1 MSQSNCSAALDE
13 CSYAAHMTPTL
24 SLITTDLLFLIAAT
38 AVIAGM
44 VKGIVGFAMP
54 MIFITGMTIFVG
66 PDLALGILILPT
78 LVTNGWQAG
87 RQGFTAALKSLYD
100 HRWFLSLGYGVL
112 LVTTQLVPLLSQD
125 LFFLCLGILVVGFA
139 SLMLSGWKPQGRSGA
154 GLSFVCAVIAGIG
167 GGISG
172 VWGPPT
178 VMYLST
184 YQLEKQAQMRAQG
197 VIYGLGAVLLLF
209 GHLGSGIATP
219 QALSLGGFAIAPACF
234 GTWIGFQIQDRINQ
248 NMFRIATL
256 SVLILA
262 GLNLIRRGMT

>member
-1 MSQSNCSAALDE
+1 MSQSNCSAAPDE
-13 CSYAAHMTPTL
+13 CRYAAHMTDIL
-24 SLITTDLLFLIAAT
+24 SLYTLDLLLLIAVT

-54 MIFITGMTIFVG
+54 MIFITGMTIFVA

-87 RQGFTAALKSLYD
+87 RQGFSAALKSLYD
-100 HRWFLSLGYGVL
+100 HR
-112 LVTTQLVPLLSQD
+112 
-125 LFFLCLGILVVGFA
+125 
-139 SLMLSGWKPQGRSGA
+139 
-154 GLSFVCAVIAGIG
+154 LSFACAVIAGIG

-184 YQLEKQAQMRAQG
+184 HQLEKQAQMRAQG

-219 QALSLGGFAIAPACF
+219 QALSLGGFAIVPACF
-234 GTWIGFQIQDRINQ
+234 GIWIGFQIQDRINQ
-248 NMFRIATL
+248 NMFRITTS

-262 GLNLIRRGMT
+262 GLNLIRRGVM

>member
-1 MSQSNCSAALDE
+1 MSQSNCSAVPDS
-13 CSYAAHMTPTL
+13 CRYAAHMTDVL
-24 SLITTDLLFLIAAT
+24 SLSTPNLLLMIAAT

-87 RQGFTAALKSLYD
+87 RQGFSAALRSLYD
-100 HRWFLSLGYGVL
+100 HRWFLGLGYGVL
-112 LVTTQLVPLLSQD
+112 LATTQLVPLLSQD

-154 GLSFVCAVIAGIG
+154 GLSFACAVIAGIG

-184 YQLEKQAQMRAQG
+184 YHLEKQAQMRAQG
-197 VIYGLGAVLLLF
+197 VIYGLGAVLLLL

-219 QALSLGGFAIAPACF
+219 QALGLGVFAIAPACL
-234 GTWIGFQIQDRINQ
+234 GIWTGFQIQDRINQ
-248 NMFRIATL
+248 NMFRIATF

-262 GLNLIRRGMT
+262 GLNLIRRGVM